1 MGLPSRR
8 CRALAHGSGINRT
21 PELLKNSVYANFAE
35 SPKGEVRRIP
45 IRRTPVNKGKK
56 WKGRSC
62 YAPAS
67 MLERTVGIEPTPPY
81 RKYGALQSCV
91 RKNRA
96 IPY

>member
-1 MGLPSRR
+1 VEGPG
-8 CRALAHGSGINRT
+8 ADG
-21 PELLKNSVYANFAE
+21 
-35 SPKGEVRRIP
+35 
-45 IRRTPVNKGKK
+45 
-56 WKGRSC
+56 
-62 YAPAS
+62 PAS